1 MVGDDFLYSEDD
13 EVMHRSLGCLL
24 YLQFD
29 VVDEKNIEYSWRNF
43 AVANN
48 WDLPLEPNLIWQFHI
63 NFVAV
68 LDAPL
73 VLFQNEWVI
82 GSI

>member
-29 VVDEKNIEYSWRNF
+29 VVDEKISNTAGETLW
-43 AVANN
+43 
-48 WDLPLEPNLIWQFHI
+48 WQTIGTFH
-63 NFVAV
+63 
-68 LDAPL
+68 
-73 VLFQNEWVI
+73 
-82 GSI
+82 